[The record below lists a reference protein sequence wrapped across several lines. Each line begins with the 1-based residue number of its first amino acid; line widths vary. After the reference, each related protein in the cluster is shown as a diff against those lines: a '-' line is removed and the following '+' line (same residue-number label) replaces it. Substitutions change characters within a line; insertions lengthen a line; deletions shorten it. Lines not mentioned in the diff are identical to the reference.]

1 VCATNKPM
9 LRYLRVT
16 NFAILSDVSL
26 ELSDGFNVL
35 TGETG
40 AGKSLIVDAVALLRG
55 GRASAD
61 IPRKGSNEAVV
72 EAIFEVPDDLADR
85 VARQLEAAGLPA
97 EPELLVRRVIQRGGR
112 SRTYVNGALTTAARL
127 ADLGA
132 VLVDLSGQHQH
143 QGLVDPKRHREIL
156 DSFAGCGELIDTM
169 AEAYDGLSETRAAL
183 DALSGDAESIED
195 RIDYLRFQLDELD
208 AAAPQ
213 PGEDEDL
220 ERQRAQ
226 LQSVDQLQNGSRTA
240 EALAYSGDDA
250 AVDRL
255 ASAAA
260 ALDRLAGIDAR
271 LDEPRRLLQEA
282 RTLAQEAAASL
293 RDYAEDL
300 DADPARLAEVDDRLA
315 LLARLQRKHG
325 GTLTDVIARR
335 DELRADL
342 DRLTHRDSELAE
354 LALAHKKAQANAQ
367 AVARRITR
375 ERKKAAGRLAKQA
388 GQALAELGM
397 QAAELQ
403 VVVQALQLGASG
415 ADRVEVLLAANPGEA
430 AKPLSKVASGGEL
443 SRIMLALKLVLRR
456 ADAVATY
463 VFDEVDAGIGGA
475 TAEVVGRQIRG
486 VANTRQ
492 VLCVTHLA
500 QIAAFADTHFTVTK
514 TIEAGR
520 TETAVTRLDAVA
532 TRNEISRMLGGA
544 KVTAQARAHAE
555 QMLAAARRHDHRA

>member
-1 VCATNKPM
+1 M
-9 LRYLRVT
+9 LRHLRVT
-16 NFAILSDVSL
+16 NFAILSDVSM
-26 ELSDGFNVL
+26 ELGEGFNVL

-40 AGKSLIVDAVALLRG
+40 AGKSLIVEAVSLLRG

-61 IPRKGSNEAVV
+61 IPRKGAKEAVV

-85 VARQLEAAGLPA
+85 VAGLLDAAGLPA

-112 SRTYVNGALTTAARL
+112 SRTYVNGALTTAGRL
-127 ADLGA
+127 AEIGA

-143 QGLVDPKRHREIL
+143 QGLVDPRRHREIL
-156 DSFAGCGELIDTM
+156 DAFSGCGDLVDEM
-169 AEAYDGLSETRAAL
+169 SEAYQRLRAARAAI
-183 DALSGDAESIED
+183 DALAGDAESIED

-213 PGEDEDL
+213 PGEDEEL

-226 LQSVDQLQNGSRTA
+226 LQSVDQLQTGARTA

-255 ASAAA
+255 AGAAA
-260 ALDRLAGIDAR
+260 ALDRLGEIDAR
-271 LDEPRRLLQEA
+271 LDEPRRQLEEA
-282 RTLAQEAAASL
+282 RALAEEAATSL
-293 RDYAEDL
+293 RDYADRL

-325 GTLTDVIARR
+325 GTLADVIARR
-335 DELRADL
+335 DELHSDL
-342 DRLTHRDSELAE
+342 DKLTHRDSELADLQ
-354 LALAHKKAQANAQ
+354 LARNKAQANAE
-367 AVARRITR
+367 AVGRRLTRARN
-375 ERKKAAGRLAKQA
+375 KAASRLAKQT

-397 QAAELQ
+397 ETAVLHVAIEPREL
-403 VVVQALQLGASG
+403 GPTG
-415 ADRVEVLLAANPGEA
+415 ADRVEVTLAANPGEA

-500 QIAAFADTHFTVTK
+500 QIAAFADTHFHVAK
-514 TIEAGR
+514 AVDDER
-520 TETAVTRLDAVA
+520 TETTVTRLDAKA

-544 KVTAQARAHAE
+544 NVTARARAHAE
-555 QMLAAARRHDHRA
+555 EMLAAARR

>member
-1 VCATNKPM
+1 M

-26 ELSDGFNVL
+26 ELGEGFNVL

-40 AGKSLIVDAVALLRG
+40 AGKSLIVEAVSLLRG

-61 IPRKGSNEAVV
+61 IPRKGAREAVV

-85 VARQLEAAGLPA
+85 VADWLDATGLPA
-97 EPELLVRRVIQRGGR
+97 EPELLVRRVVQRGGR
-112 SRTYVNGALTTAARL
+112 SRTYVNGALTTAGRL
-127 ADLGA
+127 AELGA

-143 QGLVDPKRHREIL
+143 QGLVDPRRHREIL
-156 DSFAGCGELIDTM
+156 DAFAGCGELVDEM
-169 AEAYDGLSETRAAL
+169 AAAYEGLRAAQAAI
-183 DALSGDAESIED
+183 DALAGDAESIEH

-208 AAAPQ
+208 AADPQ
-213 PGEDEDL
+213 PGEDEEL
-220 ERQRAQ
+220 GRRRAQ
-226 LQSVDQLQNGSRTA
+226 LQSVDQLQTGARTA
-240 EALAYSGDDA
+240 EALAYAGDDA

-255 ASAAA
+255 AGAAA
-260 ALDRLAGIDAR
+260 ALDRLGEIDAR
-271 LDEPRRLLQEA
+271 LDEPRRQLEEA
-282 RTLAQEAAASL
+282 RTLAEDAATSL
-293 RDYAEDL
+293 RDYADKL

-325 GTLTDVIARR
+325 GALADVIARR

-342 DRLTHRDSELAE
+342 DRLTHRDSELADLE
-354 LALAHKKAQANAQ
+354 LARKKAQSNAA
-367 AVARRITR
+367 AVGRRLTR
-375 ERKKAAGRLAKQA
+375 ARKKAAVRIGKQT
-388 GQALAELGM
+388 GEALAELGM
-397 QAAELQ
+397 EAATLHVAIEPREI
-403 VVVQALQLGASG
+403 GATG
-415 ADRVEVLLAANPGEA
+415 ADRVEMTLAANPGEP

-500 QIAAFADTHFTVTK
+500 QIAAFADVHFLVAKTV
-514 TIEAGR
+514 EQGR
-520 TETAVTRLDAVA
+520 TETTVTRLDAKA
-532 TRNEISRMLGGA
+532 TRDEISRMLGGA
-544 KVTAQARAHAE
+544 KVTARARAHAKE
-555 QMLAAARRHDHRA
+555 MLAAARR